1 MYHGQSIVGKELFW
15 LNLFCFNNQNEH
27 SSRFT
32 SVSAI
37 RNTSFKLCACVR
49 FDRLFSQYP
58 AQIHNSMHERAYV
71 LHVHDSLSC
80 MYDWKLLNIIT
91 KRSILDVAAALYPPL
106 MMKPQEYSCLIK
118 LRSPCFPGPFL
129 PQPLKYTLKYTLYK
143 RCLSSSSL

>member
-58 AQIHNSMHERAYV
+58 AQRHNSMHERAYV

-80 MYDWKLLNIIT
+80 MYVIHYHKYFFICSF
-91 KRSILDVAAALYPPL
+91 SILCTLGRPL
-106 MMKPQEYSCLIK
+106 AMLSKLNLFLHDDQLIS
-118 LRSPCFPGPFL
+118 LIIDGL
-129 PQPLKYTLKYTLYK
+129 IPLSYTL
-143 RCLSSSSL
+143 